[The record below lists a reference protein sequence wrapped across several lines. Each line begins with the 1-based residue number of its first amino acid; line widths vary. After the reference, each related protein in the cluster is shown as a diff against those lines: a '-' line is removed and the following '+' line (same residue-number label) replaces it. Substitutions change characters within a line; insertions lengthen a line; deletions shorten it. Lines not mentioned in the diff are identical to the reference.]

1 MPKSMR
7 QKMKLLY
14 LMQILMRDS
23 DEEHPI
29 SMAEI
34 IRRLDELG
42 IKAERKSLYD
52 DVECLCEFGVDVVH
66 QSGKNG
72 GYYVAG
78 RDFELPELKLLVDAV
93 QSSKFITEKKSKI
106 LIEKLASLTNRYAE
120 IELDREVYV
129 ANRVK
134 TANEQVYLNVDA
146 IQSAMTHNKKITF
159 KYFELTREKK
169 KQYRH
174 GGALYSVSPWSLI
187 WDDENY
193 YLVAYDDGSGQI
205 RHYRVDKM
213 EKISTKD
220 EMRDGRE
227 QKNDFDPAMYSRQ
240 MFGMFGGESSI
251 VTLRCENSLAGVIF
265 DRFGTSMILR
275 YPDDGHFEV
284 DVRVSVSPVFL
295 GWVFGF
301 GGRMKITAPEN
312 VAGLYVQMLGAQLYK
327 ETSNE

>member
-14 LMQILMRDS
+14 IMQILLRDS
-23 DEEHPI
+23 DENHPI
-29 SMAEI
+29 SMSDLI
-34 IRRLDELG
+34 TRLDALS

-52 DVECLCEFGVDVVH
+52 DIECLREFGIEIEL
-66 QSGKNG
+66 QNGKHG
-72 GYYVAG
+72 GYYVAEHE
-78 RDFELPELKLLVDAV
+78 FELPELKLLVDAV

-106 LIEKLASLTNRYAE
+106 LIEKLGTLTNRFSE
-120 IELDREVYV
+120 MELDREVFV

-134 TANEQVYLNVDA
+134 TMNESIYFNVDA
-146 IQSAMTHNKKITF
+146 IQSAMAQNKKIAF
-159 KYFELTREKK
+159 KYFEFTREKK

-174 GGALYSVSPWSLI
+174 SGAYYSVSPWSLI

-193 YLVAYDDGSGQI
+193 YLVAYDDGSREI

-213 EKISTKD
+213 EKISTKN
-220 EMRDGRE
+220 ELRDGRE
-227 QKNDFDPAMYSRQ
+227 QKDRFDPAMYSRQ
-240 MFGMFGGESSI
+240 VFGMFGGESAI

-265 DRFGTSMILR
+265 DRFGRELTLR
-275 YPDDGHFEV
+275 YSDDEHFEA

-301 GGRMKITAPEN
+301 GGKMRITSPEN
-312 VAGLYVQMLGAQLYK
+312 VVERYVQMLEEQL
-327 ETSNE
+327 